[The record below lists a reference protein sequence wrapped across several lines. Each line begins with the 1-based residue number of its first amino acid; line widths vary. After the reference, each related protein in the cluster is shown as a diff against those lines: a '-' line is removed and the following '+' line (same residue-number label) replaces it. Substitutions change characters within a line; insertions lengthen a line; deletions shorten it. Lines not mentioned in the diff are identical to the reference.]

1 MDLGFSRRIKAGSRA
16 IDLDVLL
23 ATIGAVQ
30 AAGPTAR
37 AQQLLIAQDKIDR
50 HDDPRLALFADAARD
65 VPADNRL
72 ASFAPAFSVRQ
83 PK

>member
-1 MDLGFSRRIKAGSRA
+1 MDLGFSRRSKGGSRT

-37 AQQLLIAQDKIDR
+37 AQQQLIAQDKIDK
-50 HDDPRLALFADAARD
+50 HDNPRLALFADVGSAG
-65 VPADNRL
+65 PAGNRL
-72 ASFAPAFSVRQ
+72 ASFAPPVQRSST
-83 PK
+83 

>member
-1 MDLGFSRRIKAGSRA
+1 MDLGFSRRITGGGRT

-37 AQQLLIAQDKIDR
+37 AQQSLIAQDHMDQ
-50 HDDPRLALFADAARD
+50 HDNPRLALFADCGRNTPVD
-65 VPADNRL
+65 PRL

>member
-1 MDLGFSRRIKAGSRA
+1 MDLGFSRRIKAGGRA

-37 AQQLLIAQDKIDR
+37 AQQQLIAQDKIDG
-50 HDDPRLALFADAARD
+50 HDNPRLALFADPDRGAQT
-65 VPADNRL
+65 DNRL